1 MKTLAIVNQKGG
13 VWKTTTAVTV
23 AHGLAALGKSTLL
36 VDLDAQGNV
45 ADCLGLKKGPG
56 LYDFLAREAG
66 LAAIVE
72 SGRPRLDVVMGD
84 RMTAEL
90 KRTLAGDA
98 FGIFKLRN
106 ALMDVSTE
114 YDVCVLDAAPGADIL
129 QMGALVACT
138 HFLLPVGLA
147 ELAVIGAVDALG
159 MVASLKKHDAF
170 KGTFLGVLPTQWDRT
185 TNESQAQL
193 EAMTSKFQ
201 ALVWPPIPQDTKA
214 REAARFGKSL
224 LEYAVD
230 GRAVRG
236 VEIGGKLVGG
246 YGRVVS
252 RLVREMGLEQDLRN
266 SRI

>member
-1 MKTLAIVNQKGG
+1 MKTLAVVNQKGG

-23 AHGLAALGKSTLL
+23 AHGLAALGKDVLL

-45 ADCLGLKKGPG
+45 ADCLGLRKGPG
-56 LYDFLAREAG
+56 LHDFLVKDAG
-66 LAAIVE
+66 LAAVTE
-72 SGRPRLDVVMGD
+72 SGRPHLDVLMGD

-90 KRTLAGDA
+90 KRQLAGDP

-106 ALMDVSTE
+106 ALAEIADE

-159 MVASLKKHDAF
+159 MVASLKKHEAF

-193 EAMTSKFQ
+193 EAMTGKFQ
-201 ALVWPPIPQDTKA
+201 ALVWPPIPVDTKA
-214 REAARFGKSL
+214 REAVRFGKTL

-230 GRAVRG
+230 GRAIRG
-236 VEIGGKLVGG
+236 VEIEGKMVGG
-246 YGRVVS
+246 YGRVVA
-252 RLVREMGLEQDLRN
+252 RLVKEMVDGRQ
-266 SRI
+266 